1 VNSKR
6 NKRSANFVEELNV
19 LEAQARE
26 SDVALWHIL
35 SKLGIKA

>member
-6 NKRSANFVEELNV
+6 NKRSGNFVEELNA

-26 SDVALWHIL
+26 SAAAQWNIL
-35 SKLGIKA
+35 NNLGIEA